1 MSFNIE
7 RNDKRRVII
16 VGGGFGG
23 LQLAQKLRNSDLQV
37 ILIDKNNYHQ
47 FPPLIYQIAT
57 AGLNP
62 ASISFPFR
70 KIFED
75 REDYFFRMTE
85 LRAIYPEENYIQ
97 TSIGKIDYDYL
108 VLACGTKT
116 NFFNN
121 KNIEDVAMP
130 MKTVSEAMG
139 LRNTL
144 LSNFERSVTC
154 STEEEREQLL
164 NVVIVGGGPSGVEI
178 AGAIAE
184 MKQHVLPKDYP
195 DMDTNLLHIHLI
207 QGDDRLLTGMGPKAS
222 KKSLEFLQKL
232 GVNVKLSTFVKDYKD
247 NAVYMSDGTS
257 IQTKN
262 LIWVGGVNCEPIIG
276 IKKEQ
281 MGRGF
286 RILVDKYNK
295 VVNSN
300 NIFAIGDIA
309 LMENCD
315 ANYPHGHPQMAQ
327 PAIQQGALLAKNII
341 KLAKNKTNLK
351 EFSYNDLGSMATIGK
366 NKAVAEI
373 GKMKF
378 YGFFAWLLWMGV
390 HLVSILGIRNKIFV
404 FMDWI
409 WSYFT
414 YDRSNR
420 MILQSFK
427 SRGLKDLEKFQK
439 TNHWGDIKNHE
450 HRE

>member
-1 MSFNIE
+1 MTKLTE
-7 RNDKRRVII
+7 RVQKPYRY
-16 VGGGFGG
+16 FGG
-23 LQLAQKLRNSDLQV
+23 EFNTPNINKPHNTKFCMCVPDSYEVGMSNLGVRILYYLFNSMDNVVCERCFAPFADYQEYLKENNQLL
-37 ILIDKNNYHQ
+37 
-47 FPPLIYQIAT
+47 
-57 AGLNP
+57 
-62 ASISFPFR
+62 ASIETQTPLKDFDFVGFSLQFEMCYSNVFLMLELAGIPVLTEERGEEFPF
-70 KIFED
+70 
-75 REDYFFRMTE
+75 
-85 LRAIYPEENYIQ
+85 
-97 TSIGKIDYDYL
+97 
-108 VLACGTKT
+108 
-116 NFFNN
+116 
-121 KNIEDVAMP
+121 
-130 MKTVSEAMG
+130 
-139 LRNTL
+139 
-144 LSNFERSVTC
+144 
-154 STEEEREQLL
+154 
-164 NVVIVGGGPSGVEI
+164 IVGGGPSGVEI

-295 VVNSN
+295 VVNSS

-309 LMENCD
+309 LMENSD

>member
-1 MSFNIE
+1 
-7 RNDKRRVII
+7 
-16 VGGGFGG
+16 
-23 LQLAQKLRNSDLQV
+23 
-37 ILIDKNNYHQ
+37 
-47 FPPLIYQIAT
+47 
-57 AGLNP
+57 
-62 ASISFPFR
+62 
-70 KIFED
+70 
-75 REDYFFRMTE
+75 
-85 LRAIYPEENYIQ
+85 
-97 TSIGKIDYDYL
+97 
-108 VLACGTKT
+108 
-116 NFFNN
+116 
-121 KNIEDVAMP
+121 
-130 MKTVSEAMG
+130 
-139 LRNTL
+139 
-144 LSNFERSVTC
+144 
-154 STEEEREQLL
+154 
-164 NVVIVGGGPSGVEI
+164 
-178 AGAIAE
+178 
-184 MKQHVLPKDYP
+184 
-195 DMDTNLLHIHLI
+195 
-207 QGDDRLLTGMGPKAS
+207 
-222 KKSLEFLQKL
+222 
-232 GVNVKLSTFVKDYKD
+232 
-247 NAVYMSDGTS
+247 
-257 IQTKN
+257 
-262 LIWVGGVNCEPIIG
+262 
-276 IKKEQ
+276 

-295 VVNSN
+295 VINSE

-309 LMENCD
+309 LMENSD

-439 TNHWGDIKNHE
+439 TNHWGDIKTHE
-450 HRE
+450 DKE